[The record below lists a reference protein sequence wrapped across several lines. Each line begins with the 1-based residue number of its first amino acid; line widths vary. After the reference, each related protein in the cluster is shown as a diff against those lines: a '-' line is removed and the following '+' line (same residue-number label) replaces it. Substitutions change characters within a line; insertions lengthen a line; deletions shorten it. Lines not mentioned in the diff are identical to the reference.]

1 MKKVSKATIARTV
14 VLIIALIN
22 QVLTMSGH
30 NPLPFADEAV
40 YEAVTDVLTVAAS
53 VWAWWKNNSFS
64 QSAIQAD
71 EFKDKLKAQETT
83 NE

>member
-40 YEAVTDVLTVAAS
+40 YAAVTDILTVGAS
-53 VWAWWKNNSFS
+53 LWAWWKNNSFS
-64 QSAIQAD
+64 QPALQAD
-71 EFKDKLKAQETT
+71 EFKDKLKAQETAK
-83 NE
+83 E